1 MSSTESRHAAVLA
14 DIAATHTAVQRAEA
28 RRAEKRAAAEA
39 KARTKAA
46 AKAAREATQQE
57 VNNRWAL
64 HYREEI
70 VRRLVQNFERLFAK
84 RYFTVLTGSRRRI
97 NIRLEAYI
105 NSNYRHILG
114 ESYND
119 YIKGCVIGEIA
130 RQLAISSYSIR
141 CDDIRLHRYKL
152 PCEPPDAVD
161 AFGYALLACIPY
173 MCMGVGVLC
182 ELATGKFNDRMT
194 MNLIITLD

>member
-1 MSSTESRHAAVLA
+1 MSSTESRHAVVLA

-39 KARTKAA
+39 KMQAKEA
-46 AKAAREATQQE
+46 AKAAREASQRE
-57 VNNRWAL
+57 INNRWAL

-84 RYFTVLTGSRRRI
+84 RYFTVLTGPRRRI
-97 NIRLEAYI
+97 NIHLEAYI
-105 NSNYRHILG
+105 DSNYRYILG
-114 ESYND
+114 DAYND
-119 YIKGCVIGEIA
+119 YIKGCVIREIA

-141 CDDIRLHRYKL
+141 CDEIRLCRYRL
-152 PCEPPDAVD
+152 PCEPPDVAD
-161 AFGYALLACIPY
+161 ACAYALLACIPY

-194 MNLIITLD
+194 MDLTITLD